1 MMPIS
6 TVSSLANNPKHRDPI
21 FAQKLSIEG
30 HSVALSDPKALRSL
44 VAIMD
49 MHAVLGGAACHY
61 GGPAAFAEIVSAVY
75 GIAFETG
82 FRQQKP
88 WHEIFNIVNDAGH
101 CENVHYAVKANYGF
115 ADLSFDDLW
124 KFRSIASPLTG
135 HGENHL
141 FPEGVLLSN
150 GPLGSA
156 IPQSQGLALGDH
168 LANSQRVTLSLI
180 SDGAMMEGEAKEAL
194 AAIPGFAHKGQLAPY
209 VMIISDNNTKLT
221 GRIDE
226 DSYSLS
232 PTFES
237 LSTLGWELIRL
248 EQGNDLL
255 ACYQAIS
262 KAIATAI
269 QQPSKPVAI
278 WAKTTKGMGHKK
290 SVDSASGGHGFSLKS
305 ASELKQMV
313 VEIYNHTP
321 VPEPLLEW
329 VELAVQ
335 RELELKAGA
344 SKAEAS
350 AVKSEKAQVGI
361 AKALIKAAQSN
372 LPIVSVTSDLPGST
386 GLADFRKQFPQLS
399 IDVGVAESNMISVAA
414 GLSKQGFI
422 PVVDTFAQFG
432 VTKGALPLL
441 MSSLSQAPIIG
452 VFSHIGF
459 QDAADGASHQALNYL
474 AMVKSIPNVEV
485 WSLSC
490 AEEAE
495 SLVTAAITEFA
506 EAKSMGKTPSSYLFF
521 LGRENFPSTYA
532 LGVTYKLREPLVVK
546 DTATDPERSVLIVT
560 MGTLI
565 PEAIK
570 ASELLAQQGVGSLVI
585 HPGYLSRPNVPCLKS
600 YLSRAGGRVVFVE
613 DHQKVGGYAESWV
626 TYLQEQGITLQFKV
640 LGVQGH
646 FGQSAYNAIE
656 LYQMHGLDSEAIFNA
671 SLNLINR

>member
-1 MMPIS
+1 MMPIA

-21 FAQKLSIEG
+21 FGQKLNIEG
-30 HSVALSDPKALRSL
+30 HEVALSDPKTLRAL

-61 GGPAAFAEIVSAVY
+61 GGPAAFAEIVSVVY

-88 WHEIFNIVNDAGH
+88 WHQIFNIVNDAGH
-101 CENVHYAVKANYGF
+101 CENIHYAVKANYGF
-115 ADLSFDDLW
+115 AELSFEDLW

-168 LANSQRVTLSLI
+168 LIKSQRVTISLI
-180 SDGAMMEGEAKEAL
+180 SDGAIMEGEAKEAL
-194 AAIPGFAHKGQLAPY
+194 AAIAGFAQKGQLAPY

-226 DSYSLS
+226 DSYSLA

-237 LSTLGWELIRL
+237 LVTLGWEMIRL

-255 ACYQAIS
+255 SCYQAIN
-262 KAIATAI
+262 KAIATAV
-269 QQPSKPVAI
+269 QSPSKPVVV

-290 SVDSASGGHGFSLKS
+290 SVDSPSGGHGFSLKS
-305 ASELKQMV
+305 AGELKQMV
-313 VEIYNHTP
+313 IEIYDQKD
-321 VPEPLLEW
+321 VPEPVLEW
-329 VELAVQ
+329 IDLAVQ
-335 RELELKAGA
+335 REQAL
-344 SKAEAS
+344 
-350 AVKSEKAQVGI
+350 KSEVKPSVAQAFKTEKVQVGI
-361 AKALIKAAQSN
+361 AKALIKAAQSD
-372 LPIVSVTSDLPGST
+372 LPVMSVTSDLPGST
-386 GLADFRKQFPQLS
+386 GLAEFRKQFPQLS
-399 IDVGVAESNMISVAA
+399 IDVGVAESNMVSVAA

-490 AEEAE
+490 AEEAD
-495 SLVTAAITEFA
+495 SLVTAAINEFA
-506 EAKSMGKTPSSYLFF
+506 EARSMGKTPSSYLFF
-521 LGRENFPSTYA
+521 LGRENFPSAYHPDA
-532 LGVTYKLREPLVVK
+532 SYKLREPLMVK
-546 DTATDPERSVLIVT
+546 DNTQTFVNSVLIIA

-570 ASELLAQQGVGSLVI
+570 ASETLRQQGIGSLVI
-585 HPGYLSRPNVPCLKS
+585 HPGYLTRPNVPLLKS
-600 YLSRAGGRVVFVE
+600 YLNRCQGRVVFVE
-613 DHQKVGGYAESWV
+613 DHQKIGGYAESWI
-626 TYLQEQGITLQFKV
+626 TYLQEQGITLHFKA
-640 LGVQGH
+640 LGVQAH

-671 SLNLINR
+671 SLNLISR